1 MSLADLHYPSVLRV
15 VRVARKTL
23 KMPEHYNINDEL
35 VISDYGDSLSK
46 IEFICELE
54 REFGVEISDD
64 QTESCV
70 TFADVVRLL
79 QP

>member
-1 MSLADLHYPSVLRV
+1 MLDPSTVLRV

-23 KMPEHYNINDEL
+23 RMPEHYNVHDEL
-35 VISDYGDSLSK
+35 VIGDHGDSLAK
-46 IEFICELE
+46 IEFICALE
-54 REFGVEISDD
+54 AEFGVEITDD
-64 QTESCV
+64 QSESLV